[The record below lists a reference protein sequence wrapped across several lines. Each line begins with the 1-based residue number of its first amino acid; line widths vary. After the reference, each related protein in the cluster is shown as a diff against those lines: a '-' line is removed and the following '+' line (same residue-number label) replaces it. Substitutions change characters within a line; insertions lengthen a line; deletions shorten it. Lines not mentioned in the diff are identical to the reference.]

1 MNYTEKILN
10 NLDNNLKMVPLT
22 FDVAFKSV
30 MLKNTNIFK
39 KFLIETMNL
48 KIDFNRTNIIFLDK
62 ELIKENTFEKG
73 KTVDLNIKIDHHLL
87 ITVEMNHYQY
97 EDVRLRNQIFLE
109 KLHTM
114 QYEVGDE
121 YKVLKSK
128 YLYQLNL
135 NAKDNYKNKGENIIV
150 SYDITDHSIFNDNVK
165 TFIKHL
171 EYYKDMFYTNSEL
184 MSFDEIF
191 MAGLMAK
198 NFTDLYHIMKNILSD
213 KELNK
218 FMESV
223 INMSKDN
230 FVLHEWAKEEMDKL
244 VMDTAIERGRSE
256 GIEQKELDMI
266 KSMLKNNA
274 EYDFI
279 SKVSGKPI
287 EKIKEIEKSM

>member
-1 MNYTEKILN
+1 
-10 NLDNNLKMVPLT
+10 MVPLT

-191 MAGLMAK
+191 MAGVMAK
-198 NFTDLYHIMKNILSD
+198 NFTELYHIMKNILSD

-218 FMESV
+218 LIESV

-287 EKIKEIEKSM
+287 EEIKEIERSM